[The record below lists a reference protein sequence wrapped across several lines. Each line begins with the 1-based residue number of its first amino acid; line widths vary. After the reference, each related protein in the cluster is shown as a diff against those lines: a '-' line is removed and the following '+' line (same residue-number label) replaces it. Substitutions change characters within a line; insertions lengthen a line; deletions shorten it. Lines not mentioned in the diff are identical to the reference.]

1 MNWHTDIC
9 GFEVVK
15 AIAETGSKV
24 WQGLGI
30 LTALLVWALGL
41 HLVQELL
48 VNLHKAT
55 SPSAAVGVFPG
66 AYLT

>member
-1 MNWHTDIC
+1 MNRCTDIC

-15 AIAETGSKV
+15 AIAERGTQV

-30 LTALLVWALGL
+30 LTALLVWTLGL
-41 HLVQELL
+41 HLVQEVL

-55 SPSAAVGVFPG
+55 KPNATVFS
-66 AYLT
+66 LHINLI